1 VEGNLETIGLLELL
15 EMIHEN
21 RQSGELRLEA
31 DGLPVHF
38 RFLEGEITGGG
49 ILDWEGLE
57 AISTLPLQPRE
68 GSFRFSSGVQTGTPL
83 GSHSGDRLAPQPV
96 LRFKALIGEWA
107 RLYDEWTRFRQLYDS
122 PSRVLEALRASEPYG
137 LFMGGKSIRGAA
149 KVWEVPLIIAAER
162 AWRGLREGDLMPL
175 RKYAWFGLRIRHP
188 TARRTLAGQAPHPD
202 DITVHLDGTR
212 NLGEIVQS
220 GYSISLVR
228 RYLIQGI
235 RKGEIAPPGRGWLLR
250 DLLWEEEA
258 EQSTPNAKR

>member
-1 VEGNLETIGLLELL
+1 MEGNLETIGLLELL
-15 EMIHEN
+15 EMIHES

-31 DGLPVHF
+31 GGLPVHF

-57 AISTLPLQPRE
+57 AIATLPLQPQE
-68 GSFRFSSGVQTGTPL
+68 GSFRFTSGVQSGTPL
-83 GSHSGDRLAPQPV
+83 

-107 RLYDEWTRFRQLYDS
+107 RLYDEWTRFRQLFDS

-137 LFMGGKSIRGAA
+137 VFVGGKSIRGAA

-188 TARRTLAGQAPHPD
+188 TARRTLAGQAPHPN

-220 GYSISLVR
+220 GYSIGLVR
-228 RYLIQGI
+228 RYLIGAI
-235 RKGEIAPPGRGWLLR
+235 RQGEIAPPGRGWLLR

-258 EQSTPNAKR
+258 EGRTPSAKG

>member
-1 VEGNLETIGLLELL
+1 MEGNLETIGLLELL
-15 EMIHEN
+15 EMIHQN
-21 RQSGELRLEA
+21 RRSGELRLEVE
-31 DGLPVHF
+31 GLPVHF
-38 RFLEGEITGGG
+38 RFLEGEVVSGG

-57 AISTLPLQPRE
+57 AISTLPLQPRG
-68 GSFRFSSGVQTGTPL
+68 GSFRFTSGVQTGTPL
-83 GSHSGDRLAPQPV
+83 

-137 LFMGGKSIRGAA
+137 VFVGGKSVRGAA
-149 KVWEVPLIIAAER
+149 RVWEVPLIIAAER

-235 RKGEIAPPGRGWLLR
+235 RKGEIAPPGKGWLLR

-258 EQSTPNAKR
+258 EQRTPNAEQRTQKR

>member
-1 VEGNLETIGLLELL
+1 MEGNLETIGLLELL

-31 DGLPVHF
+31 DGLPAHF
-38 RFLEGEITGGG
+38 RFLEGELTGGG

-57 AISTLPLQPRE
+57 AISTLPLQPRG
-68 GSFRFSSGVQTGTPL
+68 GSFRFTSGVQTGTPL
-83 GSHSGDRLAPQPV
+83 

-107 RLYDEWTRFRQLYDS
+107 RLYDEWARFRQLYDS

-137 LFMGGKSIRGAA
+137 LFMGGRSIRGAA

-188 TARRTLAGQAPHPD
+188 TARRTPAGQAPHPD

-228 RYLIQGI
+228 RYLIEGI

-258 EQSTPNAKR
+258 EQSGPNAKR